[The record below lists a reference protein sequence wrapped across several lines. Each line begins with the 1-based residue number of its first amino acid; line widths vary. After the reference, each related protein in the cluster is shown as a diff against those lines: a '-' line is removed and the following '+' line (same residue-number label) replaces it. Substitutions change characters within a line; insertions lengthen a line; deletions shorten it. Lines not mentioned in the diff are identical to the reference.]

1 MALEVK
7 GLPRKFEVEVR
18 GEKVLLDD
26 LNPKAS
32 AEEIK
37 RLYCDQY
44 PELASASIH
53 GPTMNQDHTLYVFSP
68 KPGTKG

>member
-7 GLPRKFEVEVR
+7 GLARKFEVEVR
-18 GEKVLLDD
+18 GETVILDD

-44 PELASASIH
+44 PELASATVH
-53 GPTMNQDHTLYVFSP
+53 GPTMHQDHTLYKFTP
-68 KPGTKG
+68 KAGTKG